1 VQPPLQA
8 PVLRNVTL
16 DITLKSRIG
25 ILGENGSGKSTLLGL
40 ISGELEPTTGEIF
53 RHRHLRLGHFTQHH
67 VNQLDLT
74 MSAVEHMRH
83 HFALLNLTENQLRA
97 HLGSF
102 GLHGGTVTQPMATL
116 SGGQKSRVVFAH
128 ITMLRPHILLL
139 DEPTNHL
146 DVGMVDCE
154 MISARSD
161 SC

>member
-1 VQPPLQA
+1 
-8 PVLRNVTL
+8 
-16 DITLKSRIG
+16 
-25 ILGENGSGKSTLLGL
+25 
-40 ISGELEPTTGEIF
+40 
-53 RHRHLRLGHFTQHH
+53 

-83 HFALLNLTENQLRA
+83 HFASLNLTENQLRA

-102 GLHGGTVTQPMATL
+102 TVTQPMATL

-146 DVGMVDCE
+146 DVGMNDCE
-154 MISARSD
+154 MTSTTQHIFIQSR
-161 SC
+161 